1 MRLLPFLPIS
11 LGGAGSAG
19 AVTAA
24 ADEPGGASAVLVPV
38 LAVVA
43 AVVVAFVV
51 AALVGTFVRRVA
63 RRSQVAADL
72 SRRSRRPLRATL
84 VVLAV
89 GVALRLSTEPAP
101 WRDVVEHVL
110 VIALI
115 VAVTWLIG
123 SLAFVLEDAA
133 LARYR
138 VDVADNRHARRVRT
152 QVQVLRRLTVAV
164 LVVCAIAGVALTF
177 PVARTF
183 GASLLASAGLI
194 SIVAGL
200 AAQSSL
206 ANVFAGLQLAFTDAI
221 RVDDVVVV
229 DDEWGRIEEI
239 TLTYVVVHVWDDR
252 RLILPSTYFTT
263 TPFENW
269 TRRDAHLLGTV
280 ELDLDWDVPVEEMRA
295 ELDRLLRASDLWD
308 ERVGVLQVTDAV
320 GGHVRVRALASAV
333 DAPTLFDLRCYVR
346 EALVAWLQH
355 DAPAG
360 QPTVRVENRQRAPR
374 PRPAPEPL
382 PLGAGEETSLVTRQ
396 NDARLFT
403 GSIDAIQ
410 RSQAFAGPGQDVID
424 QREEA
429 AGERPATEAGG
440 APRVAAT
447 AASAS
452 AEARREPAVPAAG
465 RTATSGVV
473 RVRTTR
479 TGDEPVPDVP
489 LDPDL
494 ETTRRHPPVRLDDL
508 DEPDE
513 PDELDE
519 PDEPR
524 APDERDRSGGPVEP
538 APDEPVPAAVPD
550 LGYDPAPARP
560 DPLDRTTPLDPLDL
574 TTPIDV
580 PERPERPGPT
590 EPPRRDREERRR
602 RTVDD
607 LPVPPSAP
615 VRRSTRRAAD
625 DDTSVID
632 PSED

>member
-1 MRLLPFLPIS
+1 MRLLPFLPIP
-11 LGGAGSAG
+11 LGRAGSAG
-19 AVTAA
+19 VVDAAAA
-24 ADEPGGASAVLVPV
+24 ADEPTGPSAVLVPA

-43 AVVVAFVV
+43 AVVVAFLV

-63 RRSQVAADL
+63 RRSEVAADL

-89 GVALRLSTEPAP
+89 GVALRLTTEPAP
-101 WRDVVEHVL
+101 WRDVVEHLL

-308 ERVGVLQVTDAV
+308 ERVGILQVTDAV

-346 EALVAWLQH
+346 EGLVSWLQH

-360 QPTVRVENRQRAPR
+360 QPTVRVENRQRALR
-374 PRPAPEPL
+374 SRPAVEPQ
-382 PLGAGEETSLVTRQ
+382 PVGVGEETSLVTRQ
-396 NDARLFT
+396 NEARLFT
-403 GSIDAIQ
+403 GSIDAIE

-429 AGERPATEAGG
+429 AGDRPATEVGG
-440 APRVAAT
+440 APRVAAAAT
-447 AASAS
+447 AST
-452 AEARREPAVPAAG
+452 EARREPAVPTAG

-479 TGDEPVPDVP
+479 TGDEPVRDVP

-508 DEPDE
+508 DEPDRPDEIGE
-513 PDELDE
+513 PDETRPSD
-519 PDEPR
+519 
-524 APDERDRSGGPVEP
+524 APVEP
-538 APDEPVPAAVPD
+538 VPDRPAPAVPD
-550 LGYDPAPARP
+550 PVHDPAPARP

-580 PERPERPGPT
+580 PEAP

-615 VRRSTRRAAD
+615 VRRSTRRPAD